1 MNKLIEQW
9 KKDEQAPFQGWD
21 FSYIKNRYSECEPP
35 WNYIAL
41 AKELIKN
48 SSSVLDMGTGGGEC
62 FAEILKAYRP
72 EKAVAIEGY
81 EPNVSVAR
89 QRLSKFEVEVIFT
102 DETRKV
108 PFDDKSFDLVL
119 NRHSGFNVSEL
130 ARLIKSGGVFFT
142 QQVDGPDDEKSLA
155 REFGVENKWPENT
168 LKVVVKKL
176 EQNGFEI
183 TRGEEWEGPSI
194 FKDVGALIYYL
205 KAIPWIVDNFSV
217 EKYSAVLTKLHQ
229 KVETEGQLEFS
240 CKRFLIHAVKK

>member
-21 FSYIKNRYSECEPP
+21 FSYVKDRYSGCEPP
-35 WNYIAL
+35 WDYIVL
-41 AKELIKN
+41 AKELIQN
-48 SSSVLDMGTGGGEC
+48 SSSVLDMGTGGGER
-62 FAEILKAYRP
+62 FAKILESHKP

-81 EPNVSVAR
+81 GPNVSVAR
-89 QRLSKFEVEVIFT
+89 QRLSQFDVKVILA

-130 ARLIKSGGVFFT
+130 ARIIKSGGVFFT
-142 QQVDGPDDEKSLA
+142 QQVAGPDDKKSLV
-155 REFGVENKWPENT
+155 REFGGENKWPENT
-168 LKVVVKKL
+168 LRVVTKKL

-183 TRGEEWEGPSI
+183 VRGEEWEGLSI
-194 FKDVGALIYYL
+194 FKDVGALVYYL
-205 KAIPWIVDNFSV
+205 KAIPWTVDDFSV
-217 EKYSAVLTKLHQ
+217 EKYSAVLIKLNQ
-229 KVETEGQLEFS
+229 KVETEGRLEFS